1 MTHITH
7 YDTREKNG
15 LLSQIRDQVNI
26 MEIAPEY
33 GFDPGPNGKGYC
45 IFCGYR
51 KDRTLYISEDDQY
64 FKCHHAG
71 CEAKGDVFSFVM
83 LAEGID
89 FPSAV
94 DKLARKAGLPVVVDQ
109 KERIK
114 LQHEDD
120 RAKALEKFA
129 DYAHSQLPPEANAY
143 LRSRGITEQ
152 YAEDHIIG
160 FIRRGARFP
169 GEAHELAL
177 LHAAGL
183 VLPGGVVSEKWC
195 NRIIIFFRAGG
206 RIIYFVGRAIDDT
219 LQPRLINP
227 SLEEMGPKPVVK
239 SRSGSEVWLT
249 EGVFDFISLDQAGKP
264 VRAILGGAS
273 PFKLPSQVK
282 KAILGFDHDSAGAKF
297 TLDFG
302 IAFLGQGKQVEVLIL
317 PQDPG
322 IKDINDCIT
331 RGISIDSLE
340 RRDFVEWA
348 ISNLKSNPLDFEK
361 PVFAMLATMEPIAVE
376 RYIKKIKQVVGMGL
390 QAIRGQVKCIKRN
403 PTVPGLAP
411 SIDVWFDATG
421 KFIPPALA
429 THLMERHYFALW
441 QGDLLVYKDGV
452 YGRGAEDLIDYQVA
466 NILGDQY
473 RKHRA
478 EEVIA
483 NIKARHKETV
493 MLMDNATNIIN
504 VKNGLIDLFR
514 EGYPL
519 LPHTPS
525 HLSTIQLPVEYD
537 PAATCPV
544 FDNFL
549 LEVVPRDAPDL
560 VEEIFG
566 YNLIY
571 QNDFEIAAILHG
583 HDALNGKSTLLKTQT
598 ALVGEKNVAAVSLGD
613 IETDRFK
620 AFNLV
625 NKLINVYADL
635 PPLALKGIGI
645 FKSLVSGDYVSVE
658 KKFGQAFN
666 YRNKAK
672 MIFSC
677 NQLPRVQGAGPDY
690 FRRLIIIPFTNSFKG
705 MEDRTLEG
713 RLTTPRE
720 LSGILNRAL
729 KGLHR
734 LLMNEGRYSIP
745 PSCQRALDAYKGEL
759 DPMLEFLIRYK
770 IRRSDHRFMPGKD
783 LYQLH
788 QEWSKK
794 NEQPQLSLMAFNKQI
809 KEKLNPRSKR
819 DANIRG
825 WMIEVGEE
833 QEEE

>member
-1 MTHITH
+1 MQITH
-7 YDTREKNG
+7 GVTWEKCE
-15 LLSQIRDQVNI
+15 LVERIRNQVNI
-26 MEIAPEY
+26 MEIAQEH
-33 GFDPGPNGKGYC
+33 GFDPGPTGKGYC
-45 IFCGYR
+45 IFCGYK
-51 KDRTLYISEDDQY
+51 KDRTLYVSEDEQY

-83 LAEGID
+83 LADGVD

-94 DKLARKAGLPVVVDQ
+94 DNLARKVGLSVVADP
-109 KERIK
+109 KDRIK
-114 LQHEDD
+114 LQHEED
-120 RAKALEKFA
+120 RAKALDKFA
-129 DYAHSQLPPEANAY
+129 DFAHSQLTPEANAY

-152 YAEDHIIG
+152 YADEHKIG
-160 FIRRGARFP
+160 LIRRGARYS
-169 GEAHELAL
+169 GEAHDLAL
-177 LHAAGL
+177 LQAAGL
-183 VLPGGVVSEKWC
+183 VQPGGVVSEKWC
-195 NRIIIFFRAGG
+195 NRIIFFFRAGG

-219 LQPRLINP
+219 LQPRLMNP

-249 EGVFDFISLDQAGKP
+249 EGMFDFVSLDQAGKP
-264 VRAILGGAS
+264 AMAILGGAS
-273 PFKLPSQVK
+273 PSKLPPQVK
-282 KAILGFDHDSAGAKF
+282 KTVLGFDNDSAGVNF
-297 TLDFG
+297 TLKFG
-302 IAFLGQGKQVEVLIL
+302 LEIFNQGKQVEVLIL

-361 PVFAMLATMEPIAVE
+361 PVFAMLSAMEPIAAE
-376 RYIKKIKQVVGMGL
+376 RYFKKIKQESGL
-390 QAIRGQVKCIKRN
+390 GLLAIRNQVKYAKGSTPNGAII
-403 PTVPGLAP
+403 PDGE
-411 SIDVWFDATG
+411 SWFDMKG
-421 KFIPPALA
+421 NFIPPELA
-429 THLMERHYFALW
+429 SHLMKRHYFALW

-452 YGRGAEDLIDYQVA
+452 YGRGAEDLIDRQVA
-466 NILGDQY
+466 DILGNHY
-473 RKHRA
+473 RKNRA
-478 EEVIA
+478 DEVIA

-493 MLMDNATNIIN
+493 TLMDDATNIIN
-504 VKNGLIDLFR
+504 VKNGLIDLFQ
-514 EGYPL
+514 EGFPL

-544 FDNFL
+544 FDNFI

-566 YNLIY
+566 YDLIY
-571 QNDFEIAAILHG
+571 QNDFEIATILYG
-583 HDALNGKSTLLKTQT
+583 PDALNGKSTLLKAQT

-625 NKLINVYADL
+625 NKLINLYADL
-635 PPLALKGIGI
+635 PPLNLKGIGI

-690 FRRLIIIPFTNSFKG
+690 FRRLIIIPFTASFQGK
-705 MEDRTLEG
+705 EDRTLEG

-734 LLMNEGRYSIP
+734 LLMNEGRYSVP
-745 PSCQRALDAYKGEL
+745 PSCQRALDAYKGDL
-759 DPMLEFLIRYK
+759 DPMLEFFIRHK
-770 IRRSDHRFMPGKD
+770 IKRSDHRFMPGKD
-783 LYQLH
+783 IYQLYM
-788 QEWSKK
+788 EWSKK
-794 NEQPQLSLMAFNKQI
+794 NEQPQLSLTAFNKQI
-809 KEKLNPRSKR
+809 KEKLNPRAKR
-819 DANIRG
+819 EANIRG